1 MAQMPADAPR
11 SEDGQW
17 WWDGSAWQPV
27 ASGQAAAGS
36 AQYLATGEIAAGTD
50 VGLPDIEMGVSHIA
64 EVLVDAAAPPNNERP
79 DCIRFVLNEVLNP
92 YDRLPPWIAL
102 SVGGSLP
109 RQNFFGTFDG
119 IPDIDNRKL
128 RGLCSFIVRR
138 FIFRGSIS
146 CRFLVWEKPPGPLQ
160 QCGR

>member
-64 EVLVDAAAPPNNERP
+64 EVLLAAGIDIGE
-79 DCIRFVLNEVLNP
+79 
-92 YDRLPPWIAL
+92 
-102 SVGGSLP
+102 GSRSGDP
-109 RQNFFGTFDG
+109 AAQDSR
-119 IPDIDNRKL
+119 
-128 RGLCSFIVRR
+128 
-138 FIFRGSIS
+138 
-146 CRFLVWEKPPGPLQ
+146 EEYA
-160 QCGR
+160 